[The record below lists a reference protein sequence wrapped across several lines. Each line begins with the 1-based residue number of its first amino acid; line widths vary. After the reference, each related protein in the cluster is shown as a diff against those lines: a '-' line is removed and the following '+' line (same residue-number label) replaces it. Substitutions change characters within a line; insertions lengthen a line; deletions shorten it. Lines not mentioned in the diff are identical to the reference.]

1 MKPSLFLLLSTLS
14 VNFLIAASP
23 SLPSKNPKSV
33 SDLAIDFIDV
43 GDPKNP
49 EDPVNHYGAV
59 AEKFQISK
67 YDVTAA
73 QYCVFLNK
81 VAKNSDPYRLY
92 DERMNSDENVASIVR
107 TGDKTTGYTYNVKSP
122 ETAQL
127 PIVYVSWFSAA
138 RYCNWMHNSFIAGHL
153 LEGSEDS
160 STTEKGAYD
169 FTVPVKVVASRYVD
183 FLNNRASNES
193 TINANETLRK
203 KLFEN
208 EKGLQD
214 IISCTKKDDGTYTY
228 FLKQNSST
236 VLPDHIKVSWDSAAR
251 FSNWKYNVETTKNSR
266 HYTDEEL
273 TEKGLFI
280 IADGLKDNTGDA
292 DVVPTDYTKLT
303 PGAKYY
309 LPSEDQWYK
318 TAYFA
323 RKHYGPA
330 LSSEYYKYP
339 TSKDI
344 APVNHLTG
352 SDLAE
357 LNSNRP
363 WYARF
368 TDEVNDPTRVIKVDA
383 GNTANYYID
392 DEVEDKK
399 FTTGDKKPHITPVGY
414 FSETVSP
421 YGAFDMAGN
430 VSQWLSGT
438 PGHYVTFSY
447 DDEGKITKSDLAKLD
462 INGQPL
468 LADGVTA
475 EKTIID
481 AGGHTMKKDAQDHIL
496 LQWQYAGVTRPIR
509 GGCWG
514 KEGQCPTGPDQ
525 FAKSTIMVID
535 ASVQRDYIGFR
546 IASPS
551 EAVMSSSPEAS
562 PSKTTPGKW
571 W

>member
-1 MKPSLFLLLSTLS
+1 MKPSLFLIISTLS
-14 VNFLIAASP
+14 VNLLIAGT
-23 SLPSKNPKSV
+23 PSKNPKTV

-49 EDPVNHYGAV
+49 EDPVNHYGSV

-67 YDVTAA
+67 YDITAA

-81 VAKNSDPYRLY
+81 VARSSDPYHLY

-107 TGDKTTGYTYNVKSP
+107 TGDKTSGYTYNVKSP

-138 RYCNWMHNSFIAGHL
+138 RYCNWMNNSSIAGHL

-160 STTEKGAYD
+160 TTTEKGAYD
-169 FTVPVKVVASRYVD
+169 FTLPVKVVASRYVD
-183 FLNNRASNES
+183 FLNNKASTENS
-193 TINANETLRK
+193 IIANETLRK

-208 EKGLQD
+208 EKGLRD

-228 FLKQNSST
+228 SLKQDHSS
-236 VLPDHIKVSWDSAAR
+236 VLPDHVEVSWDSSAR
-251 FSNWKYNVETTKNSR
+251 FSNWKYNIETTKNS
-266 HYTDEEL
+266 HHFSDEEV

-292 DVVPTDYTKLT
+292 DVVPTDYAKLT

-309 LPSEDQWYK
+309 LPTEDQWYK

-323 RKHYGPA
+323 RKHYGPDF
-330 LSSEYYKYP
+330 SSEYHKYP
-339 TSKDI
+339 TSKDT

-352 SDLAE
+352 SDLVE
-357 LNSNRP
+357 LNSNKP
-363 WYARF
+363 WFAGLS
-368 TDEVNDPTRVIKVDA
+368 DEVNDPTRVIKVDA
-383 GNTANYYID
+383 GNSANYYID
-392 DEVEDKK
+392 DEFEDKR
-399 FTTGDKKPHITPVGY
+399 FTTGDKKPHLTPVGF
-414 FSETVSP
+414 FSKTVSP

-430 VSQWLSGT
+430 VSQWISGT
-438 PGHYVTFSY
+438 AGHYVTFSY
-447 DDEGKITKSDLAKLD
+447 DEDGKITKSDLAKID
-462 INGQPL
+462 NNGQPL

-475 EKTIID
+475 DKTIID
-481 AGGHTMKKDAQDHIL
+481 AGGHTMKKDSHDHIL

-514 KEGQCPTGPDQ
+514 NEGQCPTGPDQ
-525 FAKSTIMVID
+525 FAKDTIMVID
-535 ASVQRDYIGFR
+535 GSVKRDYIGFR
-546 IASPS
+546 IAARSS
-551 EAVMSSSPEAS
+551 ESIVSSSSEES
-562 PSKTTPGKW
+562 PYKSSKKW